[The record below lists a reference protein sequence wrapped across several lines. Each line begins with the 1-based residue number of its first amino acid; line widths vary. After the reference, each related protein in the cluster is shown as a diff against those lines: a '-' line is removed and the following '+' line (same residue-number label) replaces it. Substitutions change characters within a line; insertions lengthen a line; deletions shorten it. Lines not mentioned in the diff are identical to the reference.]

1 MHGEASQV
9 RNGWDDER
17 LLTALSEAM
26 KARAAVPAWFI
37 ETGKNAFAWHNIDA
51 ELAQLTY
58 DSNEDRR
65 EAAVTRAETASIR
78 SLTFT
83 SEHLTME
90 LEVTGNSLLGQ
101 IFPTRAGV
109 LEIHTRAGEISTTEV
124 DEIGCFSV
132 EPIPA
137 SPFRLRSSAFDGTY
151 VLTGWITILAVR
163 VSRQDFPSAGVSNR
177 AVCPSVEM
185 SEPVGAGGTHGLGFL
200 LPGRGRGVG
209 GARVPRAYFPAAMC
223 CLTVASMDAQGS
235 QPSCDHRILPEAETR
250 ANHGW
255 SCTW

>member
-17 LLTALSEAM
+17 LLEALSEAM
-26 KARAAVPAWFI
+26 SARAAVPAWFI

-58 DSNEDRR
+58 DSNEDQRA
-65 EAAVTRAETASIR
+65 AAVTRAAETASIR

-83 SEHLTME
+83 SEHLTLE

-101 IFPTRAGV
+101 IFPARAGV

-137 SPFRLRSSAFDGTY
+137 SPFRLRSSVSDGTH
-151 VLTGWITILAVR
+151 VLTGWITI
-163 VSRQDFPSAGVSNR
+163 
-177 AVCPSVEM
+177 
-185 SEPVGAGGTHGLGFL
+185 
-200 LPGRGRGVG
+200 
-209 GARVPRAYFPAAMC
+209 
-223 CLTVASMDAQGS
+223 
-235 QPSCDHRILPEAETR
+235 
-250 ANHGW
+250 
-255 SCTW
+255 